1 MSQPKKSFKDEPA
14 LQFISGAN
22 EPEQETPQ
30 TTIPGTYT
38 IAPRKEERKTCR
50 MQLVLKPSLRDKV
63 KERAAQSG
71 VSVNEYIHQV
81 LEIATKGV

>member
-1 MSQPKKSFKDEPA
+1 MSHPKKSFKDEPA
-14 LQFISGAN
+14 LQFISSADN
-22 EPEQETPQ
+22 PEQETLQ

-38 IAPRKEERKTCR
+38 IAPRKEETKSRR
-50 MQLVLKPSLRDKV
+50 IQLVIKPSLHDKV